1 LPQSEKVSLDAFEV
15 RFRNRVTRS
24 RAELKLAIFISFY
37 DLRLMIRNLLSL
49 VINDTFCFTYK
60 GIGCVKFQY
69 RKKSQP
75 TVSFAEG
82 ACMWGAP
89 TVQLCRIQ
97 GEKVSRASRFA
108 GPASR
113 PSPTPR
119 DMQEVA

>member
-1 LPQSEKVSLDAFEV
+1 MVSCAKANASAANKTKSSDAIIACIGSTDGSTLPQSEKVSLDAFEV
-15 RFRNRVTRS
+15 RFRDPATRS
-24 RAELKLAIFISFY
+24 RAESKLAIFISFY

-82 ACMWGAP
+82 DHSG
-89 TVQLCRIQ
+89 TR
-97 GEKVSRASRFA
+97 S
-108 GPASR
+108 
-113 PSPTPR
+113 
-119 DMQEVA
+119 